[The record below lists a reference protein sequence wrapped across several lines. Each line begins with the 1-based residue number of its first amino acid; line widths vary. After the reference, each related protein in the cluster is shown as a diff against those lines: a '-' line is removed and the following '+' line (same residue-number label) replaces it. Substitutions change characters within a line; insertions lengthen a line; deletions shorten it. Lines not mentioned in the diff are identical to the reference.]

1 MADLQLVLGGPWTP
15 PAPPAP
21 KAPEDQLI
29 ESMLEAGL
37 TPPDHV
43 ILDGRMHRFSN
54 GKKDKTAWYIA
65 FSDNVPSGRF
75 GCWRSGIDVSW
86 RADIGRRL
94 TPIEEMTQATRTAEA
109 RSIRDAEIAK
119 ARENCSRH
127 GGKNMV

>member
-15 PAPPAP
+15 PAPLAP

-75 GCWRSGIDVSW
+75 SLIDWKMRSSRNQRFYGPIYAASLIDWKMRSSRNAPSRCTVLPLKFN
-86 RADIGRRL
+86 RL
-94 TPIEEMTQATRTAEA
+94 
-109 RSIRDAEIAK
+109 
-119 ARENCSRH
+119 ENAL
-127 GGKNMV
+127 